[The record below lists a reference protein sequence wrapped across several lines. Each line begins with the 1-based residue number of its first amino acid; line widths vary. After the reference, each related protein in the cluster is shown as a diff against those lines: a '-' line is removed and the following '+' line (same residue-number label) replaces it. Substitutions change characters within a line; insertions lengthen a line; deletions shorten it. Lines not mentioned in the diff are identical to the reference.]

1 MTSSV
6 LPVTGRSQIATKG
19 GGRKI
24 APSRP
29 HRPQALRDE
38 VRRQAA
44 APAEVELAALGERA
58 EQRAVAAEAPAAAE
72 VEHGEPGRGRRA
84 GRFPRPLASRA
95 VRLGGTSSVRSPV
108 QPFTVDNGHPFRHGK
123 AVGYKKR
130 Q

>member
-58 EQRAVAAEAPAAAE
+58 EQRAVAAAASVANA
-72 VEHGEPGRGRRA
+72 RLR
-84 GRFPRPLASRA
+84 RFPRPLASRA

>member
-24 APSRP
+24 APSRL
-29 HRPQALRDE
+29 HRPKALRDE

-58 EQRAVAAEAPAAAE
+58 EQRAVAAAAE

-84 GRFPRPLASRA
+84 GRERQAS
-95 VRLGGTSSVRSPV
+95 
-108 QPFTVDNGHPFRHGK
+108 
-123 AVGYKKR
+123 
-130 Q
+130 